1 MPDAQLADR
10 KEVRHDTETSLVVH
24 HAGAPRGRGPAC
36 IAASAADKT
45 KVDGATKQVE
55 KGAKQIGQGQ
65 VGPGFKEM
73 FTGVGHTVVEGAKFS
88 GENVK
93 ELFSGK
99 K

>member
-1 MPDAQLADR
+1 MTRKRRWLSIMPVL
-10 KEVRHDTETSLVVH
+10 LVVV
-24 HAGAPRGRGPAC
+24 ALPCA
-36 IAASAADKT
+36 AASAADKT

-93 ELFSGK
+93 EFFSGK